1 MQKVMKSIQSV
12 LTINSTNIMA
22 DKITLICPSCQTQFE
37 FDPNSDEQ
45 VITSLN
51 KNFRPKLKSN
61 VEVVAYLECPNGHL
75 KPYKVKKDYK

>member
-1 MQKVMKSIQSV
+1 MKFIQLV
-12 LTINSTNIMA
+12 LIINSTKIMA
-22 DKITLICPSCQTQFE
+22 EKQKLTCPDCGIEFE
-37 FDPNSDEQ
+37 FDPNSDEK

-51 KNFRPKLKSN
+51 ENFRPASKSN

>member
-1 MQKVMKSIQSV
+1 MAEKQKLKCSE
-12 LTINSTNIMA
+12 
-22 DKITLICPSCQTQFE
+22 CGEEFE

-51 KNFRPKLKSN
+51 ENFRPALKLN
-61 VEVVAYLECPNGHL
+61 VEVVAYLECPKGHL

>member
-1 MQKVMKSIQSV
+1 
-12 LTINSTNIMA
+12 MA
-22 DKITLICPSCQTQFE
+22 DIQKLNCSECDAEFE

-45 VITSLN
+45 VITSIN
-51 KNFRPKLKSN
+51 ESFKPKAKKE

>member
-1 MQKVMKSIQSV
+1 
-12 LTINSTNIMA
+12 MA
-22 DKITLICPSCQTQFE
+22 EKQQLKCSECGEEFE

-51 KNFRPKLKSN
+51 ENFRPALKSN
-61 VEVVAYLECPNGHL
+61 VEVVAYLECPKGRL